1 MPRNYNNCKIYKIV
15 SLSQPDK
22 VYYGHT
28 CNTLHQR
35 MTSHRAVSNAT
46 SSRSVI
52 DCGDA
57 VILLVEEYPC
67 KNKMEA
73 KAKEAE
79 YIIANPCVNK
89 SIPNRT
95 QEQYKIDNREQIL
108 EQKNTKCKCLC
119 GGSYSQANKAH
130 HLTTQ
135 KHQEYLKK
143 LENPPAAPGKRG
155 RPRGKKAQAIPMT
168 QEEKEDIER
177 QQKEAEQRF
186 LKIWQQEEEEPRPTM
201 FLNKDGELLFPIYQY
216 SSDDETEKD
225 PWIMPLD
232 QYLAQ
237 IRKQNYM
244 PELSDT
250 AEIIKEPGEI
260 KSSVQYYNMGGATI
274 MRVPWFSYDPNN
286 PPWELSD
293 TAEIINET
301 LPDTEEIN

>member
-143 LENPPAAPGKRG
+143 LENPTTAPGKRG
-155 RPRGKKAQAIPMT
+155 RPKGKRNQAIPVP
-168 QEEKEDIER
+168 
-177 QQKEAEQRF
+177 
-186 LKIWQQEEEEPRPTM
+186 QEEEEPDENLKDINDFLQLAGRLQNMDEQNMNRLVNKLKEDEFEDEKEFMQKLRTYADEEEPKPTM
-201 FLNKDGELLFPIYQY
+201 FLNKDGELLIPVYQY
-216 SSDDETEKD
+216 LSDDETEKD
-225 PWIMPLD
+225 PWIIPLD

-250 AEIIKEPGEI
+250 AEIIKETKE
-260 KSSVQYYNMGGATI
+260 
-274 MRVPWFSYDPNN
+274 
-286 PPWELSD
+286 
-293 TAEIINET
+293 
-301 LPDTEEIN
+301 